1 MSPAELVPVVVL
13 GLVSLQRLGELWLS
27 SRNTAR
33 LLADGAHEVGASHY
47 PFIVALHAAW
57 LAGLWFVVLA
67 RAPVMIVGTDWFWLG
82 AFAVL
87 QLGRTWVIS
96 SLGDRWTTR
105 IIVLPGAPLVTTGPY
120 RFTPHPN
127 YWVVA
132 GEIATLPL
140 AFGLPWFALVFS
152 GLNAVVMLIR
162 IRIEAAALR
171 P

>member
-1 MSPAELVPVVVL
+1 VTLAAYTGLLLLVVAE
-13 GLVSLQRLGELWLS
+13 RLYELRLS
-27 SRNTAR
+27 NRHAR
-33 LLADGAHEVGASHY
+33 ALLARGAVELGAGHY
-47 PFIVALHAAW
+47 PVMVALHTGLLLACLLEPW
-57 LAGLWFVVLA
+57 LAA
-67 RAPVMIVGTDWFWLG
+67 RTFQLWLG
-82 AFAVL
+82 VPALLLVL
-87 QLGRTWVIS
+87 GAQGLRYWAIRTLGE
-96 SLGDRWTTR
+96 RWNTR